1 MFRGLFIFGA
11 GIYTGIFIAQN
22 YEVQKVQDPATLLNN
37 FKLYLEEVAKEN
49 GKK

>member
-1 MFRGLFIFGA
+1 MINVHCCCS
-11 GIYTGIFIAQN
+11 Q
-22 YEVQKVQDPATLLNN
+22 VQKVQDPATLINN